1 MTERRNNKTKN
12 NKKQKLTIM
21 KKIFLVALAAVGLA
35 ACATEDTI
43 VTPQGQAIAFGDA
56 FVDNATKAIITS
68 ADKITGFQVWG
79 NVKGSN
85 NTPVAL
91 YTDAGAAVTRGGA
104 ALGAAWTCGVIRYWT
119 PNCDF
124 NFAAIANGTGTDIAS
139 GLPTKISYELT
150 ADDNDLIYAT
160 ATANTK
166 GEGYAPSVT
175 DGIVA
180 FTFNHLLSK
189 VTFAVGASAINQNNY
204 SVVVKNIAVT
214 GAVANGTYTVG
225 NAVIDG
231 TWAKTADA
239 ATIDQDYYEGS
250 NYVSH
255 LLIPVQQTLG
265 VTVTYDIKFGETTIS
280 SDLTKE
286 GSVNYTF
293 ATNTAY
299 TITAKLSALNAIQ
312 FTVAENNG
320 LGAWTDGSGATI
332 N

>member
-1 MTERRNNKTKN
+1 
-12 NKKQKLTIM
+12 M
-21 KKIFLVALAAVGLA
+21 KKLFIGILAMAAMA

-85 NTPVAL
+85 NTPVPL
-91 YTDAGAAVTRGGA
+91 YTDAGAAVTCGEA
-104 ALGAAWTCGVIRYWT
+104 ALGAAWTCGTTRYWT

-124 NFAAIANGTGTDIAS
+124 NFAAVANGTGTDIAN

-166 GEGYAPSVT
+166 GEGYVPSVT

-189 VTFAVGASAINQNNY
+189 VTFNVDDSEIAKNDY
-204 SVVVKNIAVT
+204 SVVVTDIAVT
-214 GAVANGTYTVG
+214 GAVNKGVYTVDTTDPITVTG
-225 NAVIDG
+225 G
-231 TWAKTADA
+231 TWAKATDA
-239 ATIDQDYYEGS
+239 ITIDQDYY
-250 NYVSH
+250 NNAAAVSH

-280 SDLTKE
+280 SGLTKPGTVE
-286 GSVNYTF
+286 YTF

-299 TITAKLSALNAIQ
+299 TITAKLSKLNEIK
-312 FTVAENNG
+312 FTVAEDNG
-320 LGAWTDGSGATI
+320 LDAWTDGSGATI

>member
-1 MTERRNNKTKN
+1 
-12 NKKQKLTIM
+12 M
-21 KKIFLVALAAVGLA
+21 KKLFVGILAMAAFA

-56 FVDNATKAIITS
+56 FVDNATKAII
-68 ADKITGFQVWG
+68 ADANGINNFTVWG
-79 NVKGSN
+79 NVTGSN
-85 NTPVAL
+85 ATPVAL
-91 YTDAGAAVTRGGA
+91 YGESGAAVTRDNKANGE
-104 ALGAAWTCGVIRYWT
+104 AWTCGTIRYWT

-124 NFAAIANGTGTDIAS
+124 NFAAVANGAGTDIAN

-150 ADDNDLIYAT
+150 AGDNDLIYAT

-166 GEGYAPSVT
+166 GTGYVPSVT

-189 VTFAVGASAINQNNY
+189 VTFAVDASAIAQNGY
-204 SVVVKNIAVT
+204 SVVVTDIAVT
-214 GAVANGTYTVG
+214 GAVNKGVYTVG
-225 NAVIDG
+225 ETVTGG
-231 TWAKTADA
+231 TWEKATDA
-239 ATIDQDYYEGS
+239 STINQDYYEDAK
-250 NYVSH
+250 YVSH
-255 LLIPVQQTLG
+255 LLIPNVAQELN
-265 VTVTYDIKFGETTIS
+265 VTVTYNILLNGTALS
-280 SDLTKE
+280 SDLTKP
-286 GSVNYTF
+286 GTVNYTF

-299 TITAKLSALNAIQ
+299 TITATLSALNAIQ